1 MGKPKT
7 KKKRSFR
14 TGCQV
19 LLEEPLYCVVN
30 GKQGYATLSLTYQD
44 LVLEGEENGCCSR
57 NIHFTFKHEDIII
70 IRPAA
75 YEDRRKGRIPV
86 FMFVVYPEIS
96 GTRQRIPVFMYKPCG
111 AKREE
116 ALHTASTWVD
126 AISRVAIGSD
136 PEYIMVNSKPLLV
149 LLNPRAGKGKSQD
162 VWHTVSGVIQES
174 GTPWELL
181 PTQGPGHA
189 RDVMAKLD
197 LDEWSGVLIVS
208 GDGLV
213 HEVYNGLFIRSD
225 WRSSLEFPVGIIPA
239 GSGNA
244 LSRSLIHFQEE
255 NLEEDG
261 GVLSQSVSFARGNL
275 APLDLM
281 LVRTS
286 TDTRIAFLSL
296 GWGLIADV
304 DIDSEHLRS
313 LGSIRFYL
321 YYMVKVAKRR
331 VYRATISYVPVY
343 VQDRKTIQVP
353 IHEETDSD
361 WTDSSQEFSF
371 PPKHQDEKIERGK
384 SQSKAKSLSSCPP
397 TPGYTCPPTPGT
409 CPTTPGPTSPTP
421 TGDPPAAPSPVFP
434 RKPSKNMDPQIYPFT
449 ATPLYQDWVSETSDY
464 LCIYVLNLP
473 YVDRQTFLAPS
484 SSQDDGVLWLLLV
497 RESCSRTDLVRL
509 MKEVEHGT
517 HMNMPGVDLF
527 PVSSVKIQPV
537 SEFPESFMSL
547 DGEKIPSGPVQV
559 EVMPGAGRVFVK

>member
-371 PPKHQDEKIERGK
+371 PPKHQ
-384 SQSKAKSLSSCPP
+384 
-397 TPGYTCPPTPGT
+397 
-409 CPTTPGPTSPTP
+409 
-421 TGDPPAAPSPVFP
+421 GDPPAAPSPVFP